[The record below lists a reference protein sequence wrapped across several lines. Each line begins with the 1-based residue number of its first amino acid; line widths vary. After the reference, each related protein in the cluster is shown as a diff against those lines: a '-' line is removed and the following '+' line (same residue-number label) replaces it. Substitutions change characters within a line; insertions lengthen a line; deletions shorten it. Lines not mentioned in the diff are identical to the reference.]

1 MQPSVVF
8 ARNISLMIQVFFHQT
23 PTPESLIDMKI
34 FSSQFCKLTAL
45 LLVLVVLPNSLLAG
59 VPVRETIDGVLH
71 VKNPAKA
78 SGGVQTLI
86 MQEQWRVGGED
97 DEDVLFGLIPRTC
110 SDAAG
115 NVYVLDSQL
124 NQVFVFNPEGEMIR
138 SLFREGE
145 GPGEIREPRDMMV
158 LGNGRVAV
166 VQEFPGMVIFVENDG
181 TPAGRVKIGGTD
193 GGIFSLTGCDAAG
206 DHFIM
211 SGNTQSPGESPG
223 TSNRQYFLSHFDDKG
238 VETQRYC
245 ESLGVYDFQAFKFSE
260 REHTP
265 PFWFTFAAGADGRT
279 CVAPDRDQ
287 YSIQVFAPDG
297 KLEMIIER
305 EYQPIDRS
313 DQEYDDTR
321 AIYETALTSLP
332 VDYKL
337 IVERQASAV
346 AFLQRG
352 LRIRDDGTIW
362 ALSGRGIRNLPTG
375 VLAVFDVFD
384 RKGNFVKQVEIR
396 GPGDPLKDGI
406 FFVGKDRLV
415 VVKGYMESLAAQFG
429 SGTTASG
436 EDDEESSLAV
446 ISYKLGS

>member
-1 MQPSVVF
+1 
-8 ARNISLMIQVFFHQT
+8 
-23 PTPESLIDMKI
+23 MKLN
-34 FSSQFCKLTAL
+34 SSQFSKFTAL
-45 LLVLVVLPNSLLAG
+45 LLILVVWSHSSLAG
-59 VPVRETIDGVLH
+59 VTVRETIDGVVH
-71 VKNPAKA
+71 VKNPAQA
-78 SGGVQTLI
+78 SGGIQTLK

-97 DEDVLFGLIPRTC
+97 DEDILFGLIPRAC
-110 SDAAG
+110 SDADG

-124 NQVFVFNPEGEMIR
+124 NQVLVFNPDGEMVR
-138 SLFREGE
+138 TLFREGE
-145 GPGEIREPRDMMV
+145 GPGEIRQPRDMMV
-158 LGNGRVAV
+158 LGNGRIGV
-166 VQEFPGMVIFVENDG
+166 VQEFPGVVIFVEKDG
-181 TPAGRVKIGGTD
+181 TPAGRVKIGGTE

-206 DHFIM
+206 DHVIM
-211 SGNTQSPGESPG
+211 SGNDQSPGDSPG
-223 TSNRQYFLSHFDDKG
+223 TSNRQYFLSHFNDKG

-265 PFWFTFAAGADGRT
+265 PFWFTFAAGSDGRT

-287 YSIQVFAPDG
+287 YSIHVFSPDG
-297 KLEMIIER
+297 KLDMIIER

-313 DQEYDDTR
+313 DQEYAETR

-332 VDYKL
+332 VDYTL
-337 IVERQASAV
+337 TVERRASAV

-362 ALSGRGIRNLPTG
+362 ALSGRGIRNLPAG

-384 RKGNFVKQVEIR
+384 RKGSFIKQVEIQ

-429 SGTTASG
+429 SGTTASEG
-436 EDDEESSLAV
+436 EGEESFLAV